1 MRAALIAC
9 VLPLFV
15 PAEAMAQDDACGR
28 FSWAMGREI
37 DLFDEPLPTLE
48 SSLSLPKEGVFALI
62 LKPMADVIYPVTPPR
77 GSDGSYGGY
86 VTIESVQAGR
96 YQIAV
101 SEDAWVD
108 AAQDNVLLATLAPE
122 LTKAGARGCAG
133 VRRSVQ
139 FDAKGDSLTIE
150 ISGARVPRINVALLR
165 IWPFEWKW

>member
-9 VLPLFV
+9 VLPLFA
-15 PAEAMAQDDACGR
+15 PAEAAAQDDACGR

-48 SSLSLPKEGVFALI
+48 SSLSLPKEGVFTLI
-62 LKPMADVIYPVTPPR
+62 LKPMADVIYPVTPGR

-86 VTIESVQAGR
+86 VIIESVPAGR
-96 YQIAV
+96 YQIAL
-101 SEDAWVD
+101 SDDAWVD
-108 AAQDNVLLATLAPE
+108 AVQDYALLATLAPDRA
-122 LTKAGARGCAG
+122 TGCAG

-139 FDAKGDSLTIE
+139 VDVKGDALTIE